1 MLQNERPEEP
11 PDFSGGKGDHELYE
25 HPSGSGL
32 SEMPLDLDAG
42 PSNQAEA
49 GLGVAALL
57 SRESMCKRELH
68 LSLMIS
74 NTKVLFR

>member
-42 PSNQAEA
+42 PSN
-49 GLGVAALL
+49 
-57 SRESMCKRELH
+57 
-68 LSLMIS
+68 
-74 NTKVLFR
+74 